1 MPSAV
6 SPPAVAEPTN
16 YDRDVDDFLRDLPL
30 NNDAPLTTTT
40 TAPPADPDAEIK
52 IRKKRAP
59 VLKLDEFLLLSP
71 AGIPKL
77 RSHARSSTHL
87 KFKGKGHEFSD
98 MGRLLHMYQLWLD
111 DLYPKAKFRD
121 GLAMV
126 EKVGHGKRMAVMR
139 RGWMDGSKPG
149 RGEEGMET
157 VGDKDGDGDGDLG
170 MTGGLG
176 AVGGVGDDLFGEG
189 GDAQAGAGQGEDR
202 RGDVEVPEEDELDAL
217 MGETAN
223 TAPRTKPQQQNRA
236 PFEDDDGPDDDELDA
251 LMGQETNATT
261 GSTHQ
266 PQMQALFQEDDEDDE
281 DALDALMAESARP
294 ASAPNVVGIAHSNKP
309 FQDEDDEDELNALL
323 AEQG

>member
-6 SPPAVAEPTN
+6 SPAAAAEPNN

-30 NNDAPLTTTT
+30 NNDVPPTLTT
-40 TAPPADPDAEIK
+40 TAPPAADPDAEIK

-59 VLKLDEFLLLSP
+59 VLKLDETLLLSP
-71 AGIPKL
+71 AGVPKL

-149 RGEEGMET
+149 RGEKGMET
-157 VGDKDGDGDGDLG
+157 VGDKDGDGDLG
-170 MTGGLG
+170 MTGGLC

-189 GDAQAGAGQGEDR
+189 GDAQAGAGRGEDR

-217 MGETAN
+217 IGERAN
-223 TAPRTKPQQQNRA
+223 SAPRAKPQQQRRG
-236 PFEDDDGPDDDELDA
+236 PFEDDDGPDDDELEA
-251 LMGQETNATT
+251 LMGQTTSATT
-261 GSTHQ
+261 GSGHR
-266 PQMQALFQEDDEDDE
+266 PQMRVPFQEDDNDDE
-281 DALDALMAESARP
+281 DALDALMAENARP
-294 ASAPNVVGIAHSNKP
+294 ASAPKVSGISPTNQP
-309 FQDEDDEDELNALL
+309 FQDEDDEDELDALL

>member
-6 SPPAVAEPTN
+6 SPPVAAEPTN
-16 YDRDVDDFLRDLPL
+16 YNRDVDDFLRDLPL
-30 NNDAPLTTTT
+30 NNDAPPTTTTT
-40 TAPPADPDAEIK
+40 TAPPAADPDAEIK

-59 VLKLDEFLLLSP
+59 VLKLDETLLLSP

-126 EKVGHGKRMAVMR
+126 EKVGHGKRMAVVR
-139 RGWMDGSKPG
+139 RGCMDGSKPG
-149 RGEEGMET
+149 RGGEGMER
-157 VGDKDGDGDGDLG
+157 VGGEDGDGDLG
-170 MTGGLG
+170 MGGGLG
-176 AVGGVGDDLFGEG
+176 AVGGPRDDLSGEG

-202 RGDVEVPEEDELDAL
+202 RGDVEVPAEDELDAL

-251 LMGQETNATT
+251 LMGHETNATT

-266 PQMQALFQEDDEDDE
+266 PRMQAPFQDDDEDDE

-294 ASAPNVVGIAHSNKP
+294 ASAPDILGIAHSNKP
-309 FQDEDDEDELNALL
+309 FQNEDDEDELDALL
-323 AEQG
+323 AEQR